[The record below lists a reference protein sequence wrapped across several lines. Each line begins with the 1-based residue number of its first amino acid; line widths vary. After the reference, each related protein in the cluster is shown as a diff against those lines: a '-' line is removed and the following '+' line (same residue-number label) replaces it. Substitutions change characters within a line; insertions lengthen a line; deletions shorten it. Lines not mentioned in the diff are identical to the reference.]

1 MNNILITGS
10 TSYLGEY
17 VVKNHTNKKFFS
29 LKYKN
34 IMKDVE
40 VINDISELSGLNI
53 DTLLHFA
60 NFRSGD
66 IFLEK
71 KKKFRK
77 INTRGN
83 TNIIYSNLWWN

>member
-1 MNNILITGS
+1 
-10 TSYLGEY
+10 
-17 VVKNHTNKKFFS
+17 
-29 LKYKN
+29 
-34 IMKDVE
+34 MKDVE

-71 KKKFRK
+71 EEK
-77 INTRGN
+77 IF
-83 TNIIYSNLWWN
+83 